1 MHYGKALAAALIA
14 AFILIGPVGCADT
27 PDKPGWEYGESY
39 HTMFENQKLNPQ
51 AGDAKPVEGME
62 GAKSTVIY
70 DRYQQDKVG
79 EQEKKTGLKMET
91 TVTQ

>member
-1 MHYGKALAAALIA
+1 MHYGKAIA
-14 AFILIGPVGCADT
+14 ATLFAAFVLAGAGGCADT

-39 HTMFENQKLNPQ
+39 HSMFENQKLNPQ
-51 AGDAKPVEGME
+51 AGAATPVEGLE
-62 GAKSTVIY
+62 GVKSNVIY

-79 EQEKKTGLKMET
+79 EQEKKAGLKMET